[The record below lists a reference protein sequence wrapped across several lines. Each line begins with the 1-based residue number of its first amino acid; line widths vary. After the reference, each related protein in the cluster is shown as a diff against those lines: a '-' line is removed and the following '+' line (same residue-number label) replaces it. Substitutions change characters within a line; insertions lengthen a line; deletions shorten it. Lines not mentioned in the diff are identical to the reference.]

1 MHVFVWMCFVCV
13 SMPMYIFRGHIFQLT
28 ESLFP
33 NTRDR
38 TRAPCGAQSP
48 NHWTAREVH
57 VHMYFC
63 IMSTHV
69 LSCSY
74 VCVLCTCSQMC
85 VCVGEGGSS
94 APGVPKTQASYLGTW
109 GLRLLAHAQTHAQIQ
124 AATTRGIIVTAG
136 ISCCFTK

>member
-69 LSCSY
+69 LSCSC

-109 GLRLLAHAQTHAQIQ
+109 GFEATCTRTDTCTDTSSNNKGNNSNSWHLLLLY
-124 AATTRGIIVTAG
+124 
-136 ISCCFTK
+136 